1 MSMRQEL
8 RPDADFLEVRAT
20 GEFSL
25 DEAKRIF
32 VEMMEAVAL
41 HKTKRLL
48 FDGRTLTGNPQTLE
62 RFYYAEFAA
71 ATVAQFKRRDASGVT
86 RFAYLLKEPVLDPER
101 FGENVAANR
110 GMLVQAFDNPHEA
123 LAWLGTPSANNPG
136 GGNGP

>member
-1 MSMRQEL
+1 M

-32 VEMMEAVAL
+32 VEMMAAVSL

-48 FDGRTLTGNPQTLE
+48 FDGRTLTGNPQTME

-71 ATVAQFKRRDASGVT
+71 ATVAQFKRRGASAT
-86 RFAYLLKEPVLDPER
+86 RFAYLLKEPVLDPDR

-110 GMLVQAFDNPHEA
+110 GMLVKAFDNPHEA
-123 LAWLGTPSANNPG
+123 LEWLEAPTANYPG
-136 GGNGP
+136 GGNVP